1 MQVRPSEGQFV
12 RLGEVLP
19 EIDTA
24 DAGAVTFD
32 AVERDSR
39 RVQPGDLFVAMAGPD
54 HDGLEFADE
63 AIHRGCA
70 AVVADRRPR
79 TPLAA
84 PLVLVPDARQAYGQ
98 LCHAVAGY
106 PSRQLKVIGVTGTN
120 GKTTTSC
127 LIASILNA
135 AGFPTGLIG
144 TLGVF
149 DGEEFGPSGLTTP
162 PADELARWLAR
173 MAINGCTHAVMEV
186 SSHAL
191 DQNRTAGV
199 ELDAACV
206 TNVRRDHLD
215 YHPSIEAYRR
225 AKSQIFRLLAG
236 EGFAVLNVDD
246 PTAAGYLTEL
256 TSPVLTVGMQAAAEL
271 TAIEIERFVSEHTFL
286 LTAGSETIPV
296 RTKMIGTHHVYNC
309 LVAAAVGLAYGID
322 LPTIVRGLE
331 NLDHVPGRLER
342 IECGQPFSVFVDFAH
357 TPDALA
363 GVLSTL
369 REVVRG
375 RILCVFGAG
384 GNRDQE
390 KRPLMGRAVEQA
402 ADVAVLTNDNP
413 RNEPAEQIVR
423 DLLDGFHQP
432 CGARVMLDRAQA
444 IGWTLA
450 QARPGDCVV
459 IAGKGHENYQIIGDR
474 RIPFDDRDV
483 AKAWL
488 YEHQPCSPANL
499 Q

>member
-12 RLGEVLP
+12 RLCEVLP
-19 EIDTA
+19 EATA
-24 DAGAVTFD
+24 SGAGSITFD

-39 RVQPGDLFVAMAGPD
+39 RIQTGDLFVAMRGPN
-54 HDGLEFADE
+54 HDGLEFVHE
-63 AIHRGCA
+63 AVERGCA
-70 AVVADRRPR
+70 AVVADQHAD
-79 TPLAA
+79 TPLGV
-84 PLVLVPDARQAYGQ
+84 PLVLVRDARETYGRI
-98 LCHAVAGY
+98 CHAVAGH

-149 DGEEFGPSGLTTP
+149 DGEEFGPSTLTTP
-162 PADELARWLAR
+162 PADELARWLGR
-173 MAINGCTHAVMEV
+173 MTANGCSHAVMEI

-191 DQNRTAGV
+191 DQKRTAGI

-215 YHPSIEAYRR
+215 YHQSIDDYQRT
-225 AKSQIFRLLAG
+225 KSQIFPLLTG

-246 PTAAGYLTEL
+246 PTTAGYLPQL
-256 TSPVLTVGMQAAAEL
+256 TGPVLTVAMESNAEL
-271 TAIEIERFVSEHTFL
+271 TAVEIERLVSEHTFL

-342 IECGQPFSVFVDFAH
+342 IECGQPFGVFVDFAH
-357 TPDALA
+357 TPDALS
-363 GVLSTL
+363 GSLSTL
-369 REVVRG
+369 REVVEG
-375 RILCVFGAG
+375 RIFCVFGAG

-390 KRPLMGRAVEQA
+390 KRPLMGRAVEQV
-402 ADVAVLTNDNP
+402 ADVAILTSDNP

-423 DLLDGFHQP
+423 DVLDGFHQP
-432 CGARVMLDRAQA
+432 SNARVMLDRAEA
-444 IGWTLA
+444 IGWALG
-450 QARPGDCVV
+450 QARPGDCVL

-483 AKAWL
+483 AKSWL
-488 YEHQPCSPANL
+488 FEYQPYAPSNV

>member
-12 RLGEVLP
+12 RLRDVLP
-19 EIDTA
+19 EA
-24 DAGAVTFD
+24 DAVGAGSVTFD

-39 RVQPGDLFVAMAGPD
+39 RVQPGDLFVAIQGPD
-54 HDGLEFADE
+54 HDGLGFVSQ
-63 AIHRGCA
+63 AIERGCV
-70 AVVADRRPR
+70 AVIADRHAE
-79 TPLAA
+79 TPLGV
-84 PLVLVPDARQAYGQ
+84 PLIVVPDAREAYGRI
-98 LCHAVAGY
+98 CHAIAGQ
-106 PSRQLKVIGVTGTN
+106 PSRQLKIVGVTGTN

-149 DGEEFGPSGLTTP
+149 DGEEFGPSNLTTP
-162 PADELARWLAR
+162 PADELARWLGR
-173 MAINGCTHAVMEV
+173 MATNGCSHAVMEI
-186 SSHAL
+186 SSHGL
-191 DQNRTAGV
+191 DQKRTAGI
-199 ELDAACV
+199 ELDAACI

-215 YHPSIEAYRR
+215 YHQSIDDYRR
-225 AKSQIFRLLAG
+225 TKSQIFPLLTG

-246 PTAAGYLTEL
+246 PTTAGYLPQL
-256 TSPVLTVGMQAAAEL
+256 TGPVLTVGMNSNAEL
-271 TAIEIERFVSEHTFL
+271 MAVEVERFVSEHTFL
-286 LTAGSETIPV
+286 LTAGSETMPV

-331 NLDHVPGRLER
+331 NLEHVPGRLER
-342 IECGQPFSVFVDFAH
+342 IECGQPFAVFVDFAH
-357 TPDALA
+357 TPDALS
-363 GVLSTL
+363 GSLNTL
-369 REVVRG
+369 REVVDG
-375 RILCVFGAG
+375 RIFCVFGAG

-402 ADVAVLTNDNP
+402 ADVAILTSDNP
-413 RNEPAEQIVR
+413 RNEPADQIVR
-423 DLLDGFHQP
+423 DMLDGFHQP
-432 CGARVMLDRAQA
+432 SNARVMLDRAEA
-444 IGWTLA
+444 IGWALGQA
-450 QARPGDCVV
+450 QPGDCVL

-483 AKAWL
+483 AKSWL
-488 YEHQPCSPANL
+488 FEYQPYAPANI

>member
-12 RLGEVLP
+12 RLQEVLP
-19 EIDTA
+19 EAATSG
-24 DAGAVTFD
+24 AGSISFD

-39 RVQPGDLFVAMAGPD
+39 RVQPGDLFVAMRGPD
-54 HDGLEFADE
+54 HDGLEFIPQ
-63 AIHRGCA
+63 AIERGCA
-70 AVVADRRPR
+70 AVIADRQAE
-79 TPLAA
+79 TPLGV
-84 PLVLVPDARQAYGQ
+84 PLIVVSDAREAYGRI
-98 LCHAVAGY
+98 CHAVAGH
-106 PSRQLKVIGVTGTN
+106 PSRQLKIIGVTGTN

-149 DGEEFGPSGLTTP
+149 DGEEFGPSNLTTP
-162 PADELARWLAR
+162 PADESARWLGR
-173 MAINGCTHAVMEV
+173 MATNGCSHAVMEI
-186 SSHAL
+186 SSHGL
-191 DQNRTAGV
+191 DQKRTAGI
-199 ELDAACV
+199 ELDAACI
-206 TNVRRDHLD
+206 TNVSRDHLD
-215 YHPSIEAYRR
+215 YHRSIDDYRR
-225 AKSQIFRLLAG
+225 TKSQIFPLLRG

-246 PTAAGYLTEL
+246 PTTAGYLPQL
-256 TSPVLTVGMQAAAEL
+256 TGPVLTVGMESSAEL
-271 TAIEIERFVSEHTFL
+271 TAVEIERFVSEHTFL

-331 NLDHVPGRLER
+331 NLEHVPGRLER
-342 IECGQPFSVFVDFAH
+342 IECGQPFGVFVDFAH
-357 TPDALA
+357 TPDALS
-363 GVLSTL
+363 GSLSTL
-369 REVVRG
+369 REVVEG
-375 RILCVFGAG
+375 RIFCVFGAG
-384 GNRDQE
+384 GDRDQE

-402 ADVAVLTNDNP
+402 ADVAILTSDNP

-423 DLLDGFHQP
+423 GMLDGFHQP
-432 CGARVMLDRAQA
+432 SNARVMLDRAEA
-444 IGWTLA
+444 IGWALG
-450 QARPGDCVV
+450 QAKPGDCVL

-483 AKAWL
+483 AKSWL
-488 YEHQPCSPANL
+488 YEYQPYAPANI